1 LLLLAV
7 LLPPVAFY
15 LLFIGWL
22 NRRPRPVFASGPWDF
37 AGVLFALSGLLL
49 FGGPALIGSLDE
61 RSRLFWL
68 VGEPDA
74 FPSENAWW
82 FWLLFRGLYF
92 AVVAGGAAFFL
103 WRSRRLTAVYN
114 VDADALRSAL
124 PLAFGR
130 LGVEASRSGDQY
142 VFADPVAPVSAAGG
156 KDPADLRTAVQSSP
170 PVAAREPAPSIRF
183 LGRPTVLRVTA
194 FGAMRNATLTWEPA
208 DAALRKEF
216 EEALRQ
222 ALAETPAVDD
232 ETIHGGCMTVLACT
246 VLALT
251 LLLGAA
257 VVWIR
262 WHPR

>member
-1 LLLLAV
+1 V
-7 LLPPVAFY
+7 
-15 LLFIGWL
+15 
-22 NRRPRPVFASGPWDF
+22 
-37 AGVLFALSGLLL
+37 GVLFALSGLLL

-68 VGEPDA
+68 VGETDA

-92 AVVAGGAAFFL
+92 ALVAGGAAFFL

-114 VDADALRSAL
+114 VDPGALQAAL
-124 PLAFGR
+124 PLAVQR

-142 VFADPVAPVSAAGG
+142 VFADPVAPVSSVAA
-156 KDPADLRTAVQSSP
+156 KDPAALRTAVQATP
-170 PVAAREPAPSIRF
+170 PVAARERAPSI
-183 LGRPTVLRVTA
+183 LLIGPPTVLRVNA

-208 DAALRKEF
+208 DATQRKEF

-222 ALAETPAVDD
+222 ALEETPAVDD
-232 ETIHGGCMTVLACT
+232 ETIHGGCMTVLGCT
-246 VLALT
+246 LLALT

-257 VVWIR
+257 VVWLR
-262 WHPR
+262 WHTR